1 MLSSEECKKIVL
13 LVARPEMQVRLNRC
27 TELEPGLY
35 RTFTVTVTN
44 ELLRNGNA
52 KVPDKRRK
60 QIIAELCPCLAN
72 KENNM
77 ILLGLVF
84 PKISNSFPADRV
96 SRYTNKADSTNM
108 ILVKYEVELENY
120 VLLVR

>member
-27 TELEPGLY
+27 TEPEPGLHH
-35 RTFTVTVTN
+35 TFTVTVNN
-44 ELLRNGNA
+44 ELLRNRNA

-72 KENNM
+72 KENNV

-84 PKISNSFPADRV
+84 PKLSNCSPA
-96 SRYTNKADSTNM
+96 
-108 ILVKYEVELENY
+108 E
-120 VLLVR
+120 

>member
-27 TELEPGLY
+27 TEPEPGLY
-35 RTFTVTVTN
+35 HAFTVTVSN
-44 ELLRNGNA
+44 ELPRNRNA
-52 KVPDKRRK
+52 KVTDKRKK
-60 QIIAELCPCLAN
+60 QVIAELCPLLSS

-84 PKISNSFPADRV
+84 PKLNNFFSSRV
-96 SRYTNKADSTNM
+96 NGYINKAG
-108 ILVKYEVELENY
+108 IPI
-120 VLLVR
+120 